1 MEYFLNYL
9 YVFLIG
15 GLICMLGQILV
26 IKTSMTTSRILVSFV
41 LLGVVLEATTLYD
54 YIYNFAH
61 AGISVPIVGFG
72 ASLAKGVIS
81 AVKTKGVLGIFTGGL
96 EATAGGIAA
105 AVIFAFIFSLIFRAK
120 TKKTGR

>member
-15 GLICMLGQILV
+15 GFVCMLGQILV
-26 IKTSMTTSRILVSFV
+26 IRTNMTTSRILVSFV
-41 LLGVVLEATTLYD
+41 LLGVILEATTAYD
-54 YIYNFAH
+54 YIYNVAQ

-72 ASLAKGVIS
+72 ASLAKGAIS
-81 AVKTKGVLGIFTGGL
+81 AVRTKGLLGVFTGGL

-105 AVIFAFIFSLIFRAK
+105 AVIFAFIFSLIFRAR
-120 TKKTGR
+120 TKKTG